1 MLLRDRL
8 SWLAD
13 PTQPSFS
20 FSVLMAL
27 KADTRKHI
35 VIGERFPEW
44 IIENE
49 DLWDAVILPAFALA
63 AFASSAS
70 SVKGYFAR

>member
-1 MLLRDRL
+1 MVGRSHSAVVFVLRTYGANGL
-8 SWLAD
+8 KC
-13 PTQPSFS
+13 
-20 FSVLMAL
+20 